1 MDEQNYFK
9 PEPVTKEQFLSDNPF
24 GQIFTDQDGPEL
36 RALTQK
42 EYDEFVE
49 NSRGIWD
56 DTTEQTS

>member
-9 PEPVTKEQFLSDNPF
+9 PEPVTKAQFLSDNPF

-36 RALTQK
+36 RALTQE

-56 DTTEQTS
+56 DK